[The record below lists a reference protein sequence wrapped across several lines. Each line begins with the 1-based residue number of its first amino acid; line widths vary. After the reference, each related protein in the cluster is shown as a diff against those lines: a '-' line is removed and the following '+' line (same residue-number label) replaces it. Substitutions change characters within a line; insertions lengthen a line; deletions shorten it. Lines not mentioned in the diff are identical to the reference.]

1 MTYTDT
7 NKNELTKPPQLIHDV
22 SLLPPGG
29 GGYYY
34 LQLCFYGTYCLS
46 MLFYGELTEKQ
57 LWHATFFDRYS
68 GMEVPSSHWI
78 LFQYLMQIHFAEC
91 SIGLLTVVMSF
102 ALGLFFGYH
111 AWLTSRGLTTNESS
125 KWDAI
130 NRWHRQQTKQFR
142 HAAAHSDDVTATAA
156 ADHHNDPGPAPVNIY
171 NRGVVEN
178 WKEVIFPLSLRRR
191 EEDRRNRST
200 SNNKTIINS
209 NYNNNNSNYNNIS
222 NNNNNNIIS
231 RKAD

>member
-1 MTYTDT
+1 MTCFSISTGRRR
-7 NKNELTKPPQLIHDV
+7 
-22 SLLPPGG
+22 LLL
-29 GGYYY
+29 

-46 MLFYGELTEKQ
+46 MLFYGELVEKQ

-91 SIGLLTVVMSF
+91 SIGLITVVMSF

-142 HAAAHSDDVTATAA
+142 NAAAHNDDVTAAS
-156 ADHHNDPGPAPVNIY
+156 DHNNDPGPAPVNIY
-171 NRGVVEN
+171 NRGLVEN

-191 EEDRRNRST
+191 EEDRRRRNSIGT
-200 SNNKTIINS
+200 SH
-209 NYNNNNSNYNNIS
+209 
-222 NNNNNNIIS
+222 NNNNNNSSSS

>member
-1 MTYTDT
+1 
-7 NKNELTKPPQLIHDV
+7 
-22 SLLPPGG
+22 
-29 GGYYY
+29 
-34 LQLCFYGTYCLS
+34 

-78 LFQYLMQIHFAEC
+78 IFQYLMQTHFAEC
-91 SIGLLTVVMSF
+91 SIGLITVVMSF

-142 HAAAHSDDVTATAA
+142 NAAAAHHHDAQHHVTAAS
-156 ADHHNDPGPAPVNIY
+156 DHHNDPGPAPVNIY
-171 NRGVVEN
+171 NRGLVEN
-178 WKEVIFPLSLRRR
+178 WKEVIFPLSLRR
-191 EEDRRNRST
+191 DRRNRST
-200 SNNKTIINS
+200 STNNVNTS
-209 NYNNNNSNYNNIS
+209 S
-222 NNNNNNIIS
+222 NNNNIS